1 MSNKNWDERLGVL
14 RQRHEEVKEELFN
27 IEEKIELIEQLQ
39 VQALDAPVA
48 KSRKVERI
56 LEQTHTKIQDER
68 PVKLRKKNEESSSDN
83 PPKRRG
89 RPPKNPD
96 AVKNENKTVPLGT
109 LVLSIAKTLNRPF
122 SLSEMVTM
130 VCDSDYQSSG
140 DLSNMVYQSLYKLQK
155 QNKIINN
162 GDRTYSFDSSID

>member
-1 MSNKNWDERLGVL
+1 MSNKKWDERLGVL
-14 RQRHEEVKEELFN
+14 RQRRDEIKEELFN

-39 VQALDAPVA
+39 SVGAESGQELAQ
-48 KSRKVERI
+48 KRI
-56 LEQTHTKIQDER
+56 EKNSLQN
-68 PVKLRKKNEESSSDN
+68 PLRKKSEKAEISSDN

-89 RPPKNPD
+89 RPPKNPE
-96 AVKNENKTVPLGT
+96 AVQSENKSVPLGT

-122 SLSEMVTM
+122 NLAEMVTM
-130 VCDSDYQSSG
+130 VCESDYQSSG

-162 GDRTYSFDSSID
+162 GDRTYSYDNSND

>member
-1 MSNKNWDERLGVL
+1 MSNKKWDERLGVL
-14 RQRHEEVKEELFN
+14 RQRRDEIKEELFN

-39 VQALDAPVA
+39 SVGAVSESNKKLLN
-48 KSRKVERI
+48 VENS
-56 LEQTHTKIQDER
+56 EKIA
-68 PVKLRKKNEESSSDN
+68 VRKKSEKTEISSEN

-96 AVKNENKTVPLGT
+96 AVKNDNKTVPLGT

-122 SLSEMVTM
+122 SLPEMVTM
-130 VCDSDYQSSG
+130 VCESDYQSSG

-155 QNKIINN
+155 QSKIINN
-162 GDRTYSFDSSID
+162 GDRTYSYDSSND